1 MNNQVGS
8 LKEDSTSD
16 SIWSNK
22 VFSYFFLASCISL
35 IGNSMATLVLPLWV
49 MKLTNSPILVS
60 GVNIAIATTAI
71 LFAPVT
77 GTLADRMSRRK
88 LMIMADVMRCIVMI
102 IIAVIA
108 FYNKMLYVPLLLL
121 LIIRSIGSALFT
133 PASNAA
139 LVTYVEEKHVQ
150 QAITLR
156 QISIQIISV
165 AIPLM
170 ASFLISIFNFHGVF
184 MLDAL
189 TFFISFLIL
198 MKIKFPRELKIEKKK
213 PFYEEFK
220 EGFSLLKSNQS
231 LKMLLTLQSLICLER
246 RVCYHCK

>member
-1 MNNQVGS
+1 MYNQVGG
-8 LKEDSTSD
+8 LEENSTS

-22 VFSYFFLASCISL
+22 IFSYFFLASCISL
-35 IGNSMATLVLPLWV
+35 IGNSMVTLVLPLWV
-49 MKLTNSPILVS
+49 MKLTNSPLLVS
-60 GVNIAIATTAI
+60 GVNVAIATAAI

-88 LMIMADVMRCIVMI
+88 LMIIADVMRCIVMI
-102 IIAVIA
+102 LIAVIA
-108 FYNKMLYVPLLLL
+108 FYNKMLYIPLLIL

-170 ASFLISIFNFHGVF
+170 ASFLISLFNFHGVF
-184 MLDAL
+184 VLDAI

-198 MKIKFPRELKIEKKK
+198 MNIKFPRELKIEKKK
-213 PFYEEFK
+213 PFTK
-220 EGFSLLKSNQS
+220 TLKRVSPY
-231 LKMLLTLQSLICLER
+231 LI
-246 RVCYHCK
+246 VINH